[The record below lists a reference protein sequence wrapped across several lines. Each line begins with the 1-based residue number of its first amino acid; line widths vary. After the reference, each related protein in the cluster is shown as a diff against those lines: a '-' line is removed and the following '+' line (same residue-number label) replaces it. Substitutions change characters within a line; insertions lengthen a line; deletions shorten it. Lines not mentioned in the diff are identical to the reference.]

1 MIPDDES
8 VRRAMQSIEPAGAE
22 VPELF
27 DRVAAGA
34 RRRRRQRSTG
44 AVIAAALVVAVVAL
58 VPALGRGS
66 SSAKVNS
73 LGAGGSATSTSSALS
88 SSAVVSPATVVS
100 RAAVASSAQAVHS
113 SAPPL
118 SNSPPPPSLVTT
130 GPCSGLTVAMLVAD
144 TPASPAGITSAC
156 ARSACCRRLM
166 QS

>member
-1 MIPDDES
+1 MILDDES

-44 AVIAAALVVAVVAL
+44 AVIAAAVVVAGVAL
-58 VPALGRGS
+58 VPALGRGT

-73 LGAGGSATSTSSALS
+73 LGAGGSATSTS

-100 RAAVASSAQAVHS
+100 RAAVASSAQAVYS

-118 SNSPPPPSLVTT
+118 SNSPPPTSLVTT

-144 TPASPAGITSAC
+144 TPASPTGITSAC